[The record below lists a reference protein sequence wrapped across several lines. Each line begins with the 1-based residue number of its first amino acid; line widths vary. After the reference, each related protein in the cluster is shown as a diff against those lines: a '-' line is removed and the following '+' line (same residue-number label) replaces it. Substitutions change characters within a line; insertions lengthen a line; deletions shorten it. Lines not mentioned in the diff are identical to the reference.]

1 MSITPLTLAQLL
13 RAPSF
18 MATEVL
24 SAALAPALAEA
35 RAQPGTPL
43 IATVLARSASA
54 SRARLAANEPVPL
67 PRAGDPLAATAAPRA
82 RVVAEM
88 PDVDMPDTA
97 VRADYRVEIAGKP
110 FTLPLRGSYRD
121 GEQVRIILQSAA
133 RPAAEAANSA
143 RAAADLARLAQPA
156 HAAETLVL
164 SADAQ
169 RLGSL
174 LNRIEAATARSV
186 LALPESTLQEPP
198 TAGRLA
204 QAVSQSGLFYE
215 SHLAEW
221 VRGRRSL
228 EQLRDERQAFEAR
241 GASPGA
247 AAPSDDA
254 AAAGRARSGEPGLP
268 NSLLPVIKEQL
279 NTIDSN
285 RFTLHGLVWA
295 NQPAELTIAREYAN
309 SSSRSERQDIQ
320 AAWATNLK
328 LRLPALGRVEAAM
341 LLTDRH
347 LRLCI
352 ATEARSDERLR
363 AALTDLADALEA
375 RGLALQ
381 PVRWEVLDAPA

>member
-156 HAAETLVL
+156 HA
-164 SADAQ
+164 
-169 RLGSL
+169 
-174 LNRIEAATARSV
+174 
-186 LALPESTLQEPP
+186 
-198 TAGRLA
+198 
-204 QAVSQSGLFYE
+204 
-215 SHLAEW
+215 
-221 VRGRRSL
+221 
-228 EQLRDERQAFEAR
+228 
-241 GASPGA
+241 
-247 AAPSDDA
+247 
-254 AAAGRARSGEPGLP
+254 
-268 NSLLPVIKEQL
+268 
-279 NTIDSN
+279 
-285 RFTLHGLVWA
+285 
-295 NQPAELTIAREYAN
+295 
-309 SSSRSERQDIQ
+309 
-320 AAWATNLK
+320 
-328 LRLPALGRVEAAM
+328 
-341 LLTDRH
+341 
-347 LRLCI
+347 
-352 ATEARSDERLR
+352 
-363 AALTDLADALEA
+363 
-375 RGLALQ
+375 
-381 PVRWEVLDAPA
+381 